1 MARVLAATLA
11 AMRVLVNAVI
21 TGIGLKIGADIY
33 KLIKKKLGLPGDDD
47 DKLVPVDS
55 EAEAQ
60 S

>member
-1 MARVLAATLA
+1 
-11 AMRVLVNAVI
+11 MRVLVNAVI